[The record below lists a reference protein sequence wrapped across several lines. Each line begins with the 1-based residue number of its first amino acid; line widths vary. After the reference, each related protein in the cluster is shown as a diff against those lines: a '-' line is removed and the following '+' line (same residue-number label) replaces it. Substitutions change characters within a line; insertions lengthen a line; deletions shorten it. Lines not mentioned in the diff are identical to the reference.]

1 MKIRQAQHED
11 LDTVRELWETFY
23 TEWPE
28 PPHRQK
34 GWDDI
39 AGDVERL
46 LLEGGVALLA
56 EEDGDAVGYALG
68 WPRNERVGYVGDL
81 YVQPEFRRRG
91 IGRAL
96 LVAAAE
102 GLDRE
107 YPRPHHRDAERIRR
121 ARTTPAWVS
130 TRSRSTSSSARRS
143 LQ

>member
-34 GWDDI
+34 DWDDI

-56 EEDGDAVGYALG
+56 EENGDAVGYALG
-68 WPRNERVGYVGDL
+68 WPRNERVAYLGDL

-102 GLDRE
+102 GLERE
-107 YPRPHHRDAERIRR
+107 FLVL
-121 ARTTPAWVS
+121 TTE
-130 TRSRSTSSSARRS
+130 TKNESARAYYAGLGFEEESVNFVIRAES